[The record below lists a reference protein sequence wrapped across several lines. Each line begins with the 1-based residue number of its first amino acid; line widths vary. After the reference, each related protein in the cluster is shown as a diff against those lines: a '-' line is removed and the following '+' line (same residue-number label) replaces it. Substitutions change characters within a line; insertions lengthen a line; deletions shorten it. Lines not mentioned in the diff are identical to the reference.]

1 MPDFHFGGGIM
12 TDKNAAAQ
20 SSGNSQ
26 MLSERSNIICFRN
39 KTQELVTTALMIAL
53 TYVATW
59 LINVRLPFVGSGGL
73 IHLGNVPLFI
83 AAILF
88 GKKTGALAGGIGMG
102 LFDLLSGWTA
112 WAPFTF
118 VIVGAMGFVVGWFAE
133 KRPIRNVH
141 VNDAVSMLI
150 ALAIKIVGY
159 YFAEVILYGNWITP
173 VGSIPGNVLQV
184 GTAMVIA
191 LAVLPL
197 LRRVSRRAYVIP
209 A

>member
-1 MPDFHFGGGIM
+1 M
-12 TDKNAAAQ
+12 Q
-20 SSGNSQ
+20 SRAENDGNSISKKEKETYAQ
-26 MLSERSNIICFRN
+26 NESRKIQSM
-39 KTQELVTTALMIAL
+39 VVTALMIAL

-59 LINVRLPFVGSGGL
+59 LINIRLPFMGSGGL

-118 VIVGAMGFVVGWFAE
+118 VIVGLMGYEVGWFAE
-133 KRPIRNVH
+133 HRPIKNTAI
-141 VNDAVSMLI
+141 NDAVSMIL

-159 YFAEVILYGNWITP
+159 YFAEVILYGNWIAP
-173 VGSIPGNVLQV
+173 IGSVPGNICQV
-184 GTAMVIA
+184 GVAAVMVMAM
-191 LAVLPL
+191 LPV
-197 LRRVSRRAYVIP
+197 LRRVTRSIGRP
-209 A
+209 AGRTA

>member
-1 MPDFHFGGGIM
+1 M
-12 TDKNAAAQ
+12 AQ
-20 SSGNSQ
+20 NHETEKTTAPHVI
-26 MLSERSNIICFRN
+26 LFRN
-39 KTQELVTTALMIAL
+39 RTQELVTTALMIAL

-112 WAPFTF
+112 WAPFTLI
-118 VIVGAMGFVVGWFAE
+118 IVGFMGFEVGLFAQ
-133 KRPIRNVH
+133 KRPFRNVF
-141 VNDAVSMLI
+141 VNDTVSMVL
-150 ALAIKIVGY
+150 ALGIKIVGY

-173 VGSIPGNVLQV
+173 LGSVPGNILQV
-184 GTAMVIA
+184 AVAAVIVLA
-191 LAVLPL
+191 LLPI
-197 LRRVSRRAYVIP
+197 LRRVTRRAYAV
-209 A
+209 AV

>member
-1 MPDFHFGGGIM
+1 M
-12 TDKNAAAQ
+12 Q
-20 SSGNSQ
+20 SRAENDGNS
-26 MLSERSNIICFRN
+26 RSKKEKETYAQNESRKIQN
-39 KTQELVTTALMIAL
+39 MVVTALMIAL

-59 LINVRLPFVGSGGL
+59 LINIRLPFMGSGGL

-118 VIVGAMGFVVGWFAE
+118 VIVGLMGYEVGWFAE
-133 KRPIRNVH
+133 HRPIKNTAI
-141 VNDAVSMLI
+141 NDAVSMIL

-159 YFAEVILYGNWITP
+159 YFAEVILYGNWIAP
-173 VGSIPGNVLQV
+173 IGSVPGNICQV
-184 GTAMVIA
+184 GVAAVMVMAM
-191 LAVLPL
+191 LPV
-197 LRRVSRRAYVIP
+197 LRRVTRSIGRP
-209 A
+209 AGRTA